1 MYLEEHKDKVSE
13 ITAAILSAVTDLVE
27 SRKSP
32 TKKDDDSASS
42 NEGGDGT
49 CGESLSC
56 LRVHGPLGG
65 IDEDRKGAGQE
76 SCEKLHDLLPKLM
89 TEPTFKF
96 EFAKAFIRY
105 YPVTI
110 SEVIKGSSDSLLEEY
125 RLIPTFSVQ
134 IFTVPP
140 LTTRLVR
147 EHNLLG
153 VLLESLT
160 VLFLSCVGE
169 DGRLQVCLASP
180 FRFSRKLK
188 CLCFTQ
194 LLCTD
199 GIFLLFE
206 HN

>member
-1 MYLEEHKDKVSE
+1 VHQEGLLMYLEEHKDKVFE
-13 ITAAILSAVTDLVE
+13 ITAAILSAGTDLVE

-96 EFAKAFIRY
+96 EFAKAFIRHY
-105 YPVTI
+105 HVTI
-110 SEVIKGSSDSLLEEY
+110 SEVVNGTIDSLLDD
-125 RLIPTFSVQ
+125 RLVQTFSVQ
-134 IFTVPP
+134 IYTVPP
-140 LTTRLVR
+140 LTKMLVR
-147 EHNLLG
+147 EDNLLG
-153 VLLESLT
+153 VLLEK
-160 VLFLSCVGE
+160 F
-169 DGRLQVCLASP
+169 DRP
-180 FRFSRKLK
+180 
-188 CLCFTQ
+188 
-194 LLCTD
+194 
-199 GIFLLFE
+199 I
-206 HN
+206 